1 MNGPTDHTEL
11 FRRRVQKRAWVT
23 LALIGLLVPFVIVG
37 AIRSIDGMRITPE
50 KWMSPTNPQRRA
62 FEEFRRNF
70 EGNDVVDVSWEGCT
84 LGDPK
89 LLLLQNELM
98 ARNTLPD
105 LPEVVPFERVLT
117 GPGVLEQMTSP
128 PLGLSTED
136 AIQRLTGVLVGPDQE
151 TSCALVVLTYDGNEA
166 RKKSLEHLLNVSQDV
181 TGFSEEELI
190 VAGPPHDGV
199 AIDAESLQGINFY
212 GTLSTLVAAILCI
225 VCLRSWRIS
234 GLIIGIACLGQG
246 LVLAAVYFS
255 GLTLDAV
262 LIVAPPLVFVLTV
275 SAGVHFCNYYFA
287 QSNLLPP
294 IPAVEAAMREGWAP
308 CCLAA
313 ITTAVGL
320 SSLSVS
326 GIAPVAAFGRISA
339 CGLLVTVTI
348 LIGVL
353 PDALCK
359 WPIRKK
365 ASSNLFSAKQLHWF
379 GGVVVRHSV
388 PITLISVVGIISLGQ
403 GLRSIRTSVDA
414 TSLFASD
421 TKIITDYQWLEEKI
435 GPSVPVEVVVHIED
449 DDALS
454 LSQQIELISTI
465 HSALKTVP
473 GIDSVLSARSF
484 LPEEVWTESKG
495 PLVRQA
501 LIRRRLHDS
510 RDLIEESN
518 YFYPGENGDAW
529 RLTGRVRATEGRSYG
544 ELQSKIEAQVEEI
557 LDAQEL
563 PPNSVRAEYTGMMPL
578 IESVQVM
585 IMHDLFWSLLTAFG
599 LIGISVLLVLRQPG
613 LALMVTVLN
622 TFPVIVTFGA
632 MGLLSVPI
640 DIGSMMTAG
649 VAMGIA
655 VDDTI
660 HFLCFHRMK
669 SKELGRSR
677 EAIIESVAVCGAAM
691 LQTTLIC
698 AASMLVFALSAF
710 VPTRQFGLLMAS
722 ILMIALLSDLIT
734 LPALL
739 TLWNRSSDSEPHPSS
754 SCPIGDGEE
763 QQTVV
768 SG

>member
-1 MNGPTDHTEL
+1 MNALTDQSEV
-11 FRRRVQKRAWVT
+11 FRQRVKKRAWLT
-23 LALIGLLVPFVIVG
+23 LAVIGLLVPFVIVG

-50 KWMSPTNPQRRA
+50 KWMSPTNPQRQA
-62 FEEFRRNF
+62 FEEFRSNF
-70 EGNDVVDVSWEGCT
+70 EGNDVVYVSWEGCT
-84 LGDPK
+84 LDDPRLLK
-89 LLLLQNELM
+89 LQQEVM
-98 ARNTLPD
+98 ARNSLPEI
-105 LPEVVPFERVLT
+105 PEVVPFERVLT
-117 GPGVLEQMTSP
+117 GPGILEQMTSP

-136 AIQRLTGVLVGPDQE
+136 AIQRMTGVLVGPDQE

-166 RKKSLEHLLNVSQDV
+166 RKKSIEHLLNVSEDV
-181 TGFSEEELI
+181 TGLSQAELI

-199 AIDAESLQGINFY
+199 AIDAESLEGINFY
-212 GTLSTLVAAILCI
+212 GALSTLVAAILCI
-225 VCLRSWRIS
+225 ACLRSWRIS

-275 SAGVHFCNYYFA
+275 SAGVHYCNYYFA
-287 QSNLLPP
+287 QSNVLPP
-294 IPAVEAAMREGWAP
+294 VEAVQEAMREGWAP

-320 SSLSVS
+320 SSLAVS

-339 CGLLVTVTI
+339 CGLLVTVAI
-348 LIGVL
+348 LMGVL

-365 ASSNLFSAKQLHWF
+365 ESTNLFSAKQLHAF
-379 GGVVVRHSV
+379 GCVVVRYSV
-388 PITLISVVGIISLGQ
+388 LITFVSIVGIIGLGQ

-435 GPSVPVEVVVHIED
+435 GPSVPVEVVVHIENE
-449 DDALS
+449 DAMS
-454 LSQQIELISTI
+454 LSQQVELVSTI
-465 HSALKTVP
+465 HSALETVP

-501 LIRRRLHDS
+501 LIRRRLYDS
-510 RDLIEESN
+510 RDLFEESN
-518 YFYPGENGDAW
+518 YFHSGENGDAW

-544 ELQSKIEAQVEEI
+544 ELQAKIKAQVEKI

-599 LIGISVLLVLRQPG
+599 LIGISVLLVLRQPA

-669 SKELGRSR
+669 TMETGHTR

-710 VPTRQFGLLMAS
+710 IPTRQFGLLMAS
-722 ILMIALLSDLIT
+722 ILTIALLSDLIT

-739 TLWNRSSDSEPHPSS
+739 ALWNRPKSEPPQSSLCPSS
-754 SCPIGDGEE
+754 EAE
-763 QQTVV
+763 KQQTVV
-768 SG
+768 SE